1 MRMVARGWGWFEII
15 VMNMLL
21 YCGTMRKN
29 TIHLLWSFMLTSV
42 LVLASCSGSE
52 TSKQQPTGKA
62 KAAQQTKKEN
72 PTATQE
78 KPVAQPTETDERATY
93 KEALKAEI
101 SDVNGKL
108 PVDVETGI
116 RVTKFTI
123 EDNDAVYYYMC
134 DESIVKMQAIEQ
146 SQSKMRKGTE
156 ESLRT
161 TSDPETAHLLHMLNR
176 AGMGLIFRY
185 QGTQSG
191 KAVDVR
197 YSPEDVRQ
205 IRPE

>member
-1 MRMVARGWGWFEII
+1 
-15 VMNMLL
+15 
-21 YCGTMRKN
+21 
-29 TIHLLWSFMLTSV
+29 
-42 LVLASCSGSE
+42 
-52 TSKQQPTGKA
+52 
-62 KAAQQTKKEN
+62 
-72 PTATQE
+72 
-78 KPVAQPTETDERATY
+78 
-93 KEALKAEI
+93 
-101 SDVNGKL
+101 
-108 PVDVETGI
+108 
-116 RVTKFTI
+116 
-123 EDNDAVYYYMC
+123 MC

-205 IRPE
+205 IRPEQL

>member
-1 MRMVARGWGWFEII
+1 MTTPQRRVIAGIRNLNSLSEKSLTFFFRITMIRTVRREARIMKE
-15 VMNMLL
+15 
-21 YCGTMRKN
+21 R
-29 TIHLLWSFMLTSV
+29 
-42 LVLASCSGSE
+42 
-52 TSKQQPTGKA
+52 
-62 KAAQQTKKEN
+62 TKKEN

-156 ESLRT
+156 GSLRT

>member
-1 MRMVARGWGWFEII
+1 
-15 VMNMLL
+15 
-21 YCGTMRKN
+21 MRKN

-101 SDVNGKL
+101 SDVNG
-108 PVDVETGI
+108 
-116 RVTKFTI
+116 KFTI